1 MEKCFRSSKTSSLWG
16 ETTQGLLS
24 IPPRLK
30 KCNFWW
36 SSVYR
41 TAQWNFDPLRNKRS
55 ETKLSSVQLKLLFP
69 FQIHVGTS
77 APESPVLATLS
88 SPVALSLTAAGK
100 TEKPELLDDASVQT
114 HSSDTLPTVSPAQ
127 GKSTTKMQAAT
138 SVPSGVPTNSSVSP
152 VQANTAVS
160 PSTTATT
167 PGESMQGSL
176 SGHLYRFC
184 W

>member
-1 MEKCFRSSKTSSLWG
+1 M
-16 ETTQGLLS
+16 
-24 IPPRLK
+24 
-30 KCNFWW
+30 
-36 SSVYR
+36 
-41 TAQWNFDPLRNKRS
+41 
-55 ETKLSSVQLKLLFP
+55 
-69 FQIHVGTS
+69 
-77 APESPVLATLS
+77 LATLS

-127 GKSTTKMQAAT
+127 GKSTMKMQAAT

-160 PSTTATT
+160 LSTTATT

-184 W
+184 